1 MNFKLTSLPLAVIFL
16 TLALPVQSYSL
27 ENIPKV
33 SQRIKREKLQQL
45 DFRYKHITQMAYNN
59 DIPDYHIVEVVG
71 PAAPGS
77 GVIIARNGKDYFLI
91 TAKHVVAQVGR
102 GDEIDIITLDG
113 VMHKAAILKVSSK
126 LDAAIIKFS
135 SAKDYYP
142 AFISE
147 KEFPKQGKGI
157 SVHGIAL
164 KNEHVTIKS
173 LRSSIGGVTAIIPGN
188 RDGYEILYN
197 AVTNVG
203 MSGGGLFTYPNITE
217 GNVEGWKY
225 NNMGKL
231 IHPTC
236 EYFQT
241 PVLVGIHGRSEGY
254 IAGGKSGI
262 NMGISIHSIMQ
273 DLSPALIA
281 EGIKTLPKETETQIW
296 KDGCPL
302 HMQVKN

>member
-1 MNFKLTSLPLAVIFL
+1 MKFKFTSLLIAIFVP
-16 TLALPVQSYSL
+16 TLILPAQSYTL
-27 ENIPKV
+27 ENKPKV
-33 SQRIKREKLQQL
+33 TVRIEREKLRQS
-45 DFRYKHITQMAYNN
+45 DFRYADITQMAYNN

-71 PAAPGS
+71 PATPGG
-77 GVIIARNGKDYFLI
+77 GVIIARKGKDYFLI
-91 TAKHVVAQVGR
+91 TAKHVVAQVGK

-113 VMHKAAILKVSSK
+113 VMHKATILKVSSK
-126 LDAAIIKFS
+126 LDAAIIRFS

-147 KEFPKQGKGI
+147 KVFPEQGKGV

-173 LRSSIGGVTAIIPGN
+173 RRSSIGGITAIVPGN
-188 RDGYEILYN
+188 KDGYEILYN

-203 MSGGGLFTYPNITE
+203 MSGGGVFTYPDVQE

-225 NNMGKL
+225 NMHKL
-231 IHPTC
+231 IHATC
-236 EYFQT
+236 EYFRT

-262 NMGISIHSIMQ
+262 NMGLSIHSVMQ
-273 DLSPALIA
+273 DLGSALIS

-296 KDGCPL
+296 KDRCPL
-302 HMQVKN
+302 HMKIKK